1 MINFSL
7 TSGSV
12 QSIWKSA
19 LVVPLLKKTGLEL
32 TFNNFRPVSN
42 LSLISKLGEKVV
54 ISQIPGHCRE
64 HAPLSSQQSAYR
76 QHHSSETALF
86 KVHNR
91 SLWNMDK
98 QKVTL
103 LVLLDLSAA
112 FDNINHVT
120 MKVSEINFFRQAPTG
135 DWNFFQ
141 SPSAHGM
148 MWSLKSV
155 NKIFPS
161 QRNSNQNF
169 WSPDGNFRSP
179 MFVLRIRNDF
189 SASER

>member
-54 ISQIPGHCRE
+54 ISQIPCHCRE
-64 HAPLSSQQSAYR
+64 HAPLSSQQSASR
-76 QHHSSETALF
+76 QNHSTETALF
-86 KVHNR
+86 KVHSD
-91 SLWNMDK
+91 SLSNIDK
-98 QKVTL
+98 LKVTL

-120 MKVSEINFFRQAPTG
+120 MTGSEINVFRQAPT
-135 DWNFFQ
+135 WKKLWSPKVSIKFFQ
-141 SPSAHGM
+141 C
-148 MWSLKSV
+148 
-155 NKIFPS
+155 
-161 QRNSNQNF
+161 
-169 WSPDGNFRSP
+169 
-179 MFVLRIRNDF
+179 
-189 SASER
+189 SET